1 MRYTPFHNH
10 FNMEK
15 HCTMV
20 YFSLRESKQN
30 KKGLSPIEV
39 SISTNGKRIYFS
51 TNKYTVQQKPPS
63 YYRIHKK
70 KGQAQCTS
78 PPFIYSFKLE
88 FFLCDLFSCFFKAL
102 SGSTI
107 SLRLMLRSSSR
118 RVKNNWFSLLE
129 DCLPLYSCSIF
140 NFLIKVPWPKELFGY
155 VYS

>member
-1 MRYTPFHNH
+1 
-10 FNMEK
+10 MEK

-70 KGQAQCTS
+70 KDK
-78 PPFIYSFKLE
+78 PNVLRP
-88 FFLCDLFSCFFKAL
+88 L
-102 SGSTI
+102 S
-107 SLRLMLRSSSR
+107 
-118 RVKNNWFSLLE
+118 
-129 DCLPLYSCSIF
+129 SILS
-140 NFLIKVPWPKELFGY
+140 N
-155 VYS
+155 